1 MRPERAAVAF
11 GRVLRSAE
19 LEVPVD
25 SVLAFVRAWEAVGS
39 DDRRL
44 VYWAGRATLVRQPE
58 DIGVYDVAFA
68 AFFGGNQDLGPG
80 PPPLAPPPVP
90 VPTATDDG
98 GDGDDD
104 GPEED
109 RPAQVVRWSPG
120 EVLRHKDFAA
130 CTDAERTEAMRLLAR
145 LKVRRARRPSRR
157 RRPTRQPG
165 RWP

>member
-1 MRPERAAVAF
+1 MVPETTAPLRPERAAVAF

-80 PPPLAPPPVP
+80 PTSARAP
-90 VPTATDDG
+90 A
-98 GDGDDD
+98 
-104 GPEED
+104 
-109 RPAQVVRWSPG
+109 
-120 EVLRHKDFAA
+120 
-130 CTDAERTEAMRLLAR
+130 RT
-145 LKVRRARRPSRR
+145 RADSDRR
-157 RRPTRQPG
+157 RR
-165 RWP
+165 